1 MKQQGFLKG
10 SAILLG
16 MVIITKA
23 VGLAYKIPLT
33 HLLGGSGMAYYS
45 GAFAVF
51 SPLLAATVSGITA
64 SVARLTAESRAL
76 GRFAQLRK
84 LRRTAMLC
92 CCGIGLASALLLT
105 LLSMPL
111 AKAFLPS
118 ASALWTLVALAPSLL
133 LCSAL
138 AVQRGY
144 YEGLRNML
152 PTAGSEIIE
161 TVLRAAL
168 GLAGAYAVL
177 QYAARDYAAT
187 HGCFGQFFRTPE
199 EAAAAALPYAAA
211 AAVLAGSLAT
221 GAAVLSLSLTYRL
234 RGDGITPAMLASD
247 PVTDPAPN
255 IIRRLFGHSLP
266 IALTAVITTLS
277 AFIDLLTVP
286 KGLSRAIAAGMTAPA
301 SVSPAALPDF
311 IYGSYTGLA
320 LTVCGIVP
328 TLTAMFGKSSLPAL
342 TEAAARRNKR
352 SLSSSV
358 SSLIRVSLL
367 AALPCSAAVAA
378 LPREALTLLFGGRT
392 DEISCTAPAL
402 SVLGI
407 GCCMMS
413 VSLPCLSALQ
423 TLRQRLLPV
432 LIMLAGSAL
441 KLILNLVL
449 IPLPSLG
456 ITGAAIAAAVSQT
469 LICLLSAGALLHI
482 THTRLPAAAVSKPL
496 FASLLGA
503 AAGRLAYDLPDSLLP
518 QYLDR
523 RLLCLTALAAS
534 FFTSM
539 LALWLMDSL
548 PRERIKKYFKK
559 IRKTY

>member
-16 MVIITKA
+16 MVLITKT

-45 GAFAVF
+45 AAFAVF

-64 SVARLTAESRAL
+64 SVARLTAESRAF
-76 GRFAQLRK
+76 GRYAQLRK

-92 CCGIGLASALLLT
+92 CCGIGLAAALLLT
-105 LLSMPL
+105 LLSQPL

-118 ASALWTLVALAPSLL
+118 ASAFWTLAALAPSLL
-133 LCSAL
+133 FCSAL

-161 TVLRAAL
+161 AVLRAAL
-168 GLAGAYAVL
+168 GLAGAFAVL
-177 QYAARDYAAT
+177 RYAADDYAAT

-211 AAVLAGSLAT
+211 AAILAGSLAT
-221 GAAVLSLSLTYRL
+221 GAAVLSLALSFRI
-234 RGDGITPAMLASD
+234 RGDGITPSMLSAD
-247 PVTDPAPN
+247 PVTDPAPQ
-255 IIRRLFGHSLP
+255 IIRRLFAHSLP

-286 KGLSRAIAAGMTAPA
+286 RGLEKAIAAGMTGP
-301 SVSPAALPDF
+301 SGLSPSALPDF

-320 LTVCGIVP
+320 LTLCGIVP

-342 TEAAARRNKR
+342 TEAAARRDGPA
-352 SLSSSV
+352 LSSAV
-358 SSLIRVSLL
+358 SSLVRVSLL
-367 AALPCSAAVAA
+367 AALPCGAVISA
-378 LPREALTLLFGGRT
+378 LPRETLSFIFAGRT
-392 DEISCTAPAL
+392 AEISCSAAPL

-423 TLRQRLLPV
+423 TLQKRLLPV
-432 LIMLAGSAL
+432 LIMLAGSVL
-441 KLILNLVL
+441 KLLLNLAL
-449 IPLPSLG
+449 IPLPHLG
-456 ITGAAIAAAVSQT
+456 ITGAAIAAAASQG
-469 LICLLSAGALLHI
+469 LICILSAGALLHL
-482 THTRLPAAAVSKPL
+482 TRTRIPARVLAKPV

-503 AAGRLAYDLPDSLLP
+503 AAGRLSYDLSDSILP
-518 QYLDR
+518 AALSR
-523 RLLCLTALAAS
+523 RLLTPAAAALSLFVSA
-534 FFTSM
+534 

-559 IRKTY
+559 IR